1 MELDT
6 IQYFLCELGMKQP
19 IHLVEIIIFHDI
31 KQRDLDV
38 LEGILKMRIF
48 IFFDTFYLFF
58 QYVTE
63 KILKKF
69 HC

>member
-6 IQYFLCELGMKQP
+6 IQYFLCEFGMKQP

-38 LEGILKMRIF
+38 LEWYISAK
-48 IFFDTFYLFF
+48 YKWE
-58 QYVTE
+58 Q
-63 KILKKF
+63 
-69 HC
+69 